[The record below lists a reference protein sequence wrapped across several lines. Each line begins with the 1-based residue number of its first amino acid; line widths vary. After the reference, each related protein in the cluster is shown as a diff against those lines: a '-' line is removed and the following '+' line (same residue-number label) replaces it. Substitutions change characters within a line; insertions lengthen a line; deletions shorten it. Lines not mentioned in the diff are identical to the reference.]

1 MTGFLVDTHAF
12 IWFTEDSP
20 KLSATAR
27 MHLETQDSR
36 IVLSAASLWEMA
48 IKSGTGK
55 LRLPGDPLTLA
66 QSQGMTTLDVTS
78 EHAWATRNLPKVR
91 NHKDPF
97 DRMLAAQAKVEGLT
111 MLSSDEAFDAYG
123 VDRTW

>member
-20 KLSATAR
+20 RLSATAR
-27 MHLETQDSR
+27 MLLETQDSR
-36 IVLSAASLWEMA
+36 VVLSAASLWEMA

-55 LRLPGDPLTLA
+55 LRLPGDPLALA
-66 QSQGMTTLDVTS
+66 KSQGMTTLDVTS
-78 EHAWATRNLPKVR
+78 EHAWATRDLPNVR

-123 VDRTW
+123 VDRAW